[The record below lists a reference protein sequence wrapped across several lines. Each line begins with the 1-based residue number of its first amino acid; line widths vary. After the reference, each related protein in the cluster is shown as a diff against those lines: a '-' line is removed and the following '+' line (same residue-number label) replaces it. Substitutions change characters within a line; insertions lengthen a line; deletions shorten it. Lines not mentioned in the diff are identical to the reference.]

1 MQTMRITSF
10 EQTFYLHAQIDAI
23 CRISSQLFQMPLV
36 NQYGS
41 ASNQMTVGAFSDGEG
56 FDLYFLFYFQN
67 LRYLADKRI
76 ERPKLR
82 LLWWVSSSF
91 CVGACS
97 VFE

>member
-1 MQTMRITSF
+1 MRITSF

-82 LLWWVSSSF
+82 LLW
-91 CVGACS
+91 
-97 VFE
+97 